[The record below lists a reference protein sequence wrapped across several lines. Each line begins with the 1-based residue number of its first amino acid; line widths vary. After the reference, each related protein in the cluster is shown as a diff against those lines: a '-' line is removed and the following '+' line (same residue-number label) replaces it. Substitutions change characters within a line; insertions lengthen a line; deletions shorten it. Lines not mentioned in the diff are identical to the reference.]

1 MKNDMRG
8 EVTYLLLLYSVLLHV
23 LSCFLFGEQ
32 VWFFCKK
39 VQANYHLIV
48 AINVIVLVMTA
59 IVRLVC
65 CCLPFSTARSLLM
78 MLTTDAGE
86 QRE

>member
-1 MKNDMRG
+1 M
-8 EVTYLLLLYSVLLHV
+8 
-23 LSCFLFGEQ
+23 
-32 VWFFCKK
+32 
-39 VQANYHLIV
+39 QANYHLIV

-59 IVRLVC
+59 VVRLVC

-78 MLTTDAGE
+78 MLTIDAGE